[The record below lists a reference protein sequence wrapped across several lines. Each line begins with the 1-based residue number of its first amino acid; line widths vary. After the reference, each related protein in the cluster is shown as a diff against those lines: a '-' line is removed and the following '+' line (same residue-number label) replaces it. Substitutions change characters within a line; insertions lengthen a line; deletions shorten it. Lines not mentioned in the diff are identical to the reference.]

1 MKIKTTVHVHYIKW
15 DWDNEGR
22 YYAHALKMDDT
33 EAISYICE
41 QEIEIEVPDN
51 YDPRAQQIAALE
63 AQKHKVMADYQKTV
77 TDIND
82 RISKL
87 QSLEYTNATQ

>member
-1 MKIKTTVHVHYIKW
+1 MKIKIYIHHQKYEW
-15 DWDNEGR
+15 EDKGQ
-22 YYAHALKMDDT
+22 YLVYSHKFDDT
-33 EAISYICE
+33 DYRTYVGE

-63 AQKHKVMADYQKTV
+63 KEKRKVMADYQKKV
-77 TDIND
+77 TEFND

-87 QSLEYTNATQ
+87 QALEYTA